1 VYPLNSAIQVLVLHH
16 GKPWKSYSS
25 RCSSHEHLVEL
36 AELRKTVEM
45 LQRQLE
51 QQQNNAQLRR
61 NHSEARG
68 EMDDQ
73 NHFGIDDDSSDDDL
87 NNRRQRRQPMR
98 REGDM
103 KVEVL
108 EFDGKMQS
116 GVFLDWL
123 STVERIF
130 EF

>member
-1 VYPLNSAIQVLVLHH
+1 MASRGNPIPLDVQVMND
-16 GKPWKSYSS
+16 YE
-25 RCSSHEHLVEL
+25 RLVEL

-61 NHSEARG
+61 NHSEACG

-73 NHFGIDDDSSDDDL
+73 NPFGIDDDSSDDDV
-87 NNRRQRRQPMR
+87 NNQRKLRQPMR